1 MSAASST
8 GVDVLVIAPRVP
20 AFDRASGWLRLY
32 LLLQMMTRTQRVRF
46 LGHVDPSDP
55 ESPRYVRALRDM
67 GIEVHSSPEVDVVD
81 IVDDVKGFVFFEFFA
96 AAEHALPRVR
106 LRRPDLPLVVD
117 TVDVHFV
124 REFRA
129 VSYSRRPWYATA
141 RAHWIK
147 RRELAVYARADLV
160 ITVTEDDRR
169 TIRRELPQ
177 ARVCVIPNIHTS
189 SETVPLFH
197 ARQRDSLLF
206 VGGFPHTPNV
216 DAVLYF
222 TREIL
227 PLVKQALPNV
237 TFTIVG
243 AAPPQ
248 EVQELARDNVIV
260 RGWVPEIA
268 PFLDSHCV
276 SIAPL
281 RFGSGIKGKIGE
293 ALAAGLPVVTTSVG
307 AEGMSLEHGT
317 TALIADSAP
326 AFAEAVVQLC
336 SDAALHQRLSE
347 CGRAHALATWGLASV
362 SRQLA
367 EVIDIVRG
375 LPPKTLTRRQR
386 IAARMLDRYVRSGW
400 AGKVERVRSVLTW
413 YGRQAHRR
421 LRRR

>member
-1 MSAASST
+1 MSSSTST
-8 GVDVLVIAPRVP
+8 GVDVLVVAPRVP
-20 AFDRASGWLRLY
+20 AFDQASGWLRLY
-32 LLLQMMTRTQRVRF
+32 LLLQMLTRTQRVRF

-55 ESPRYVRALRDM
+55 ESPRYVRALLDM

-117 TVDVHFV
+117 SVDVHFV
-124 REFRA
+124 RELRA
-129 VSYSRRPWYATA
+129 LNYSRHPWHGTA
-141 RAHWIK
+141 RAYSIK
-147 RRELAVYARADLV
+147 RRELSVYARADLV

-169 TIRRELPQ
+169 IIRRELPQ
-177 ARVCVIPNIHTS
+177 ARVCVIPNIHPS
-189 SETVPLFH
+189 PETVPLFH

-206 VGGFPHTPNV
+206 VGGFPHTPNI

-222 TREIL
+222 TREVL

-237 TFTIVG
+237 TLTIVG

-248 EVQELARDNVIV
+248 EIQELARDNVIV

-293 ALAAGLPVVTTSVG
+293 ALAAGLPVVTTGIG

-336 SDAALHQRLSE
+336 SNPVLHQRLSE
-347 CGRAHALATWGLASV
+347 GGRAHALDKWGVASV

-367 EVIDIVRG
+367 EVIDILHR

-400 AGKVERVRSVLTW
+400 AGKVGHVRSVLRS
-413 YGRQAHRR
+413 YARQAVRR
-421 LRRR
+421 LRPR